1 MRDRF
6 RFMYF
11 IMNLWNE
18 IGKIAFY
25 FVCFCVV
32 IREWDEATL
41 DACWRDEKICVCC
54 IVLCSFF
61 FRSLAQHQPASTVG
75 EAMAVKT
82 VWITIQCVKFTWWKC
97 RFFLL
102 NICALHLSVIE
113 NACIFRLY
121 IWMHTIHL
129 SGWSLC
135 LPHQYSKTFQIQLN
149 STHMVQ
155 WRRRRREKERD
166 SDADLHICKEQNIVR
181 WTMRSVRLKW
191 SRSFEW
197 PLRGITFRSRAL
209 HTLFGRTHFNSIL
222 NVTSNKHFSLKFFLL
237 LCIWY
242 HEFRVTITSH
252 PY

>member
-1 MRDRF
+1 MERDWENSF
-6 RFMYF
+6 
-11 IMNLWNE
+11 L
-18 IGKIAFY
+18 
-25 FVCFCVV
+25 FCVFLRRYSRV
-32 IREWDEATL
+32 RRGDTRCMLKRWKDMCL
-41 DACWRDEKICVCC
+41 LYSSVWY
-54 IVLCSFF
+54 FF
-61 FRSLAQHQPASTVG
+61 FRSLAQHHQPASTVG
-75 EAMAVKT
+75 VAMAVKT

-135 LPHQYSKTFQIQLN
+135 LPHQYTKTFQIQLN

-155 WRRRRREKERD
+155 WRRWRRRKKERD

-197 PLRGITFRSRAL
+197 PLRGITFCSRAI
-209 HTLFGRTHFNSIL
+209 HTVFGRTHFNSIL
-222 NVTSNKHFSLKFFLL
+222 NVISNKHFSLKKLL